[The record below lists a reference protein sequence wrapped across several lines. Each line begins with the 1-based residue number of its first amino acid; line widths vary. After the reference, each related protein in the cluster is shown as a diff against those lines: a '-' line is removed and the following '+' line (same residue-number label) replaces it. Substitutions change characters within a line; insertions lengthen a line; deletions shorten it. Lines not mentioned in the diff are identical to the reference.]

1 MVLRISAKSELREE
15 NQGKITVLEVS
26 SIALGGMT
34 FPRTVKYHGF
44 YAGYTPITGIR
55 VF

>member
-1 MVLRISAKSELREE
+1 MVLRISGKSKRCGE
-15 NQGKITVLEVS
+15 NQGKITVLEES
-26 SIALGGMT
+26 SMAFGGMT

-44 YAGYTPITGIR
+44 YAGYTPITGSR